1 MISYISIVGTEL
13 GTEKGNHLIEGLLA
27 AIPAKK
33 HYTGK
38 VLGICFF
45 IAFQL
50 VLYAVFGLVG
60 FLLLRHSTF
69 VKSLHLNDYLAKID
83 PQYLW
88 ISLILALLSLF
99 LYISL
104 AAYLVSLV
112 SRAEDIGQATSGVTS
127 ILLIP
132 YFINFLTQS
141 NPNLL
146 VVKILSYLPFMSQ
159 DIMPVRMA
167 QGAASYSASYVAVA
181 ISLLSA
187 VLMYLFAQR
196 TYVNN
201 IFTYRSET
209 PLKYLTNKLLRRN

>member
-1 MISYISIVGTEL
+1 M
-13 GTEKGNHLIEGLLA
+13 
-27 AIPAKK
+27 
-33 HYTGK
+33 
-38 VLGICFF
+38 LGICFF

-112 SRAEDIGQATSGVTS
+112 SRAEDIGQATFGVTS

-132 YFINFLTQS
+132 YFISFLTQS

-167 QGAASYSASYVAVA
+167 QGAASYSAGYVAVA

>member
-1 MISYISIVGTEL
+1 M
-13 GTEKGNHLIEGLLA
+13 
-27 AIPAKK
+27 
-33 HYTGK
+33 
-38 VLGICFF
+38 
-45 IAFQL
+45 
-50 VLYAVFGLVG
+50 
-60 FLLLRHSTF
+60 
-69 VKSLHLNDYLAKID
+69 
-83 PQYLW
+83 
-88 ISLILALLSLF
+88 
-99 LYISL
+99 
-104 AAYLVSLV
+104 
-112 SRAEDIGQATSGVTS
+112 TS

-159 DIMPVRMA
+159 DIMPVRIA
-167 QGAASYSASYVAVA
+167 QGAASYSAGYVAVA

>member
-1 MISYISIVGTEL
+1 M
-13 GTEKGNHLIEGLLA
+13 
-27 AIPAKK
+27 
-33 HYTGK
+33 
-38 VLGICFF
+38 
-45 IAFQL
+45 
-50 VLYAVFGLVG
+50 
-60 FLLLRHSTF
+60 
-69 VKSLHLNDYLAKID
+69 
-83 PQYLW
+83 
-88 ISLILALLSLF
+88 
-99 LYISL
+99 
-104 AAYLVSLV
+104 
-112 SRAEDIGQATSGVTS
+112 TS

-159 DIMPVRMA
+159 DIMPVRIA
-167 QGAASYSASYVAVA
+167 QGAASYSAGYVAVA

-196 TYVNN
+196 N

>member
-1 MISYISIVGTEL
+1 M
-13 GTEKGNHLIEGLLA
+13 
-27 AIPAKK
+27 
-33 HYTGK
+33 
-38 VLGICFF
+38 LGICFL

-167 QGAASYSASYVAVA
+167 QGAASYLAGYVAVA
-181 ISLLSA
+181 IPLLSA